1 MTRREEITKKA
12 LELDTTNDIATFVV
26 AAKWADK
33 TMIEKACEYLKNA
46 LYEVAS
52 GVTNSFDI
60 MSIENTTMDDFI
72 SSFRNAM
79 LEEE

>member
-1 MTRREEITKKA
+1 MKRKEEITKKA

-26 AAKWADK
+26 AAQWADK
-33 TMIEKACEYLKNA
+33 TMIDKACKYLKNA

-72 SSFRNAM
+72 SSFRKAM
-79 LEEE
+79 EE

>member
-1 MTRREEITKKA
+1 MGTADQMIAIHRKAMENQKKA
-12 LELDTTNDIATFVV
+12 LID
-26 AAKWADK
+26 
-33 TMIEKACEYLKNA
+33 KACKYLKNA

-72 SSFRNAM
+72 SSFRKAM
-79 LEEE
+79 EK